1 MTPDEARVLFSDYL
15 DKTLD
20 SATRDKLQEYLA
32 SAPDIAAELIAFER
46 TLTLLHRLPAR
57 EPSLDLWGEFAP
69 EFAAYQAERKLSF
82 PMRLRRNWLA
92 MLSELSTGV
101 ILWTHALAGRTHARF
116 ERYLLHDPLPG
127 YSAENRGEGR

>member
-57 EPSLDLWGEFAP
+57 EPSLDLWSEFAP
-69 EFAAYQAERKLSF
+69 KFAAYQAERKLGLAV
-82 PMRLRRNWLA
+82 RLRQNWSNV
-92 MLSELSTGV
+92 LSELSTGM
-101 ILWTHALAGRTHARF
+101 ILWTHALAGCTHARF
-116 ERYLLHDPLPG
+116 ERYMLHDPLPG
-127 YSAENRGEGR
+127 YSTENRGEGR

>member
-32 SAPDIAAELIAFER
+32 SSPDIAAELIAFER
-46 TLTLLHRLPAR
+46 TLTLLHRLPAH

-69 EFAAYQAERKLSF
+69 KFAAFQAERKLSLAA
-82 PMRLRRNWLA
+82 RLRLSWKA
-92 MLSELSTGV
+92 MLSELSTGA

-116 ERYLLHDPLPG
+116 ERYMLHDPMPG
-127 YSAENRGEGR
+127 YSADIRRDGR